1 MYEPRPIDTSDI
13 KLPEELVE
21 LIEQVAEN
29 VHDIWA
35 EGRMKEGWTYGK
47 ERDLKNMLDN
57 RLVPYNQ
64 LSETEKNYDR
74 STAIGTI
81 KLIIKKGFRIEKT
94 DVDVCEGGKCDGE

>member
-1 MYEPRPIDTSDI
+1 MYEPRPIYTSDI
-13 KLPEELVE
+13 NLPEELVE
-21 LIEQVAEN
+21 LIEQIAEN

-35 EGRMKEGWTYGK
+35 EGRMKEGWTHG
-47 ERDLKNMLDN
+47 EDRDLKN

-64 LSETEKNYDR
+64 LSETEKSYDR

-94 DVDVCEGGKCDGE
+94 DVDVCEGEECDGE